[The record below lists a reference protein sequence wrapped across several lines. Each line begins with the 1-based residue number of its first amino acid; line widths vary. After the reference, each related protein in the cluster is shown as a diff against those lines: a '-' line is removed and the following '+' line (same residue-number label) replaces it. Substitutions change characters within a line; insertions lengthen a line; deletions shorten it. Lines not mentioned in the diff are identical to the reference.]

1 MARNNKLKN
10 AYFKLLYKKIR
21 KQKLRCSR
29 LTYRS
34 MQRSQKRQQEIE
46 KASAFITNI
55 SNCALTDQII
65 ALSKGLGFIPTPAD
79 KPCKISLIC
88 DTHNLKRTMRIRHH
102 AAEKPKSTAIPL
114 VFKTKYNPHF
124 AGKYTGQAL
133 LKHWNIIEKNV
144 RLFPK
149 PPMIAYSRSE
159 NLRDS
164 LVKAKLHTRE
174 KNDYTYLVR
183 NEEDPPSSPTLHT
196 LQDLDLGSTGFN
208 MFIDFVEIEE
218 GQNTQ
223 GPTPSNRR
231 QGHSSHPFRV
241 HTHGKTYQTNMDGN
255 LCPKTL

>member
-1 MARNNKLKN
+1 
-10 AYFKLLYKKIR
+10 
-21 KQKLRCSR
+21 
-29 LTYRS
+29 
-34 MQRSQKRQQEIE
+34 MQRSQKWQQEIE

-55 SNCALTDQII
+55 SNYALTDQII

-88 DTHNLKRTMRIRHH
+88 DNHNLKRTMRIRHH

-124 AGKYTGQAL
+124 AGKYIGQAL

-164 LVKAKLHTRE
+164 LVRLNSPPGRRMTTRILWE
-174 KNDYTYLVR
+174 IRKIHHPHQPCTHFKIWIWGTKV
-183 NEEDPPSSPTLHT
+183 
-196 LQDLDLGSTGFN
+196 STC
-208 MFIDFVEIEE
+208 
-218 GQNTQ
+218 
-223 GPTPSNRR
+223 S
-231 QGHSSHPFRV
+231 
-241 HTHGKTYQTNMDGN
+241 
-255 LCPKTL
+255 